1 VLKTLLL
8 YFEIRENKETM
19 RLSATEAASLLTIAA
34 LLAVGEINYASANS
48 LVGRSGTGWVSKSI
62 TTNSWNLIPRGGSTK
77 KKATAAA
84 DSEPKIQQ
92 EPAPLAEAL
101 YLPGLLRTVIKRTN
115 KVCYNDQYYS
125 LQTSADA
132 KLILKIVVSRM
143 NFIFNVYRK
152 PPLVMIQQ

>member
-1 VLKTLLL
+1 
-8 YFEIRENKETM
+8 M

-48 LVGRSGTGWVSKSI
+48 RVGGSGTTGWVAKSI

-92 EPAPLAEAL
+92 EPAPLAEVL

-115 KVCYNDQYYS
+115 KVCYKN
-125 LQTSADA
+125 LQ
-132 KLILKIVVSRM
+132 LIELCA
-143 NFIFNVYRK
+143 
-152 PPLVMIQQ
+152 